1 MAVSPHP
8 PRLARAVVSLFL
20 SGDVR
25 EVILGDLDQEFLEAV
40 RAGTPPRSARRRYW
54 RQSLASIAAI
64 RRPLQQRMVPD
75 MPRRSSFN
83 AVRGLGLDVRAV
95 TRALRHSP
103 GYAGV
108 AILSLAIG
116 IGANTAIFSVMR
128 QVLSDPLPVERP
140 GELRMLFW
148 TSNSDSGL
156 GFSNVSSTGYR
167 DPTGVFYRSNLS
179 YPQFI
184 AMQRAVEGASDLAGY
199 NRLRDATVATDGR
212 PPASREV
219 LLVTGN
225 FFATVR
231 PPLVAGR
238 ALTTD
243 DDRAGAPP
251 AAVIGHDLWTQF
263 FDADPAAIG
272 NIVRVNGATL
282 TVVGVTAREFRGL
295 SPGGFAPPPGVM
307 VPISS
312 QPAVASQWAD
322 AGRSLFSEARI
333 LWVRGIARV
342 PDGNDAAVTQALQGV
357 FRAEL
362 RAAGVA
368 QPAADASTPRLFP
381 GARGFDSMRNTA
393 SQPLRLISV
402 VLGVVLLIACINVA
416 GLMLARGVARQREL
430 DVQRALGA
438 GRARIMRSLLVEGV
452 ILSAAGGV
460 AGVVLALWTAPVLQ
474 SLLTSGLGTNGIG
487 VAMDWRLLAVTG
499 ALACATGILSS
510 LLPAIRF
517 SRQSTLRD
525 RMTAG
530 APRLAIGRA
539 LLALQIAVSLPLVTG
554 AGLFLR
560 TLHNLGSVEL
570 GFDPDGLILFAVDPT
585 MNGRAPERSAEVYP
599 RLLEQLE
606 ALPGVTS
613 ATVIENPLIA
623 NIESDST
630 VTVNGQQGVMYLN
643 SVGPRYLETM
653 GARLVEGR
661 ALGLGDGRGSTW
673 SVLINETAV
682 RTFFNSQSPVGQRFR
697 IGKREVEVV
706 GVVGDSKYD
715 GLRNTVPPTALL
727 SFLQREMYGM
737 HVIVRVAG
745 ETGRMRRAI
754 EAAVQAVDP
763 GLPLTRYRTQREQID
778 ETTGRERVFARL
790 LTAVGAFAL
799 LLACVGLHGVTSY
812 SVTRRTSEIGIRLA
826 LGARRSQVLWL
837 VLRHVL
843 VLAAVGLAIG
853 IPMALLAAPAI
864 GSFLFG
870 LQPTDP
876 MTLMVAAAIMVSVAV
891 VAGLLPARRAAR
903 LDALAALRSE

>member
-1 MAVSPHP
+1 MAVNPHP
-8 PRLARAVVSLFL
+8 PRLARALVSLFL

-25 EVILGDLDQEFLEAV
+25 EVIVGDLDQEFFEAV
-40 RAGTPPRSARRRYW
+40 RAGAPLRAARRRYW
-54 RQSLASIAAI
+54 RQSMASIAAI
-64 RRPLQQRMVPD
+64 RRPLQERMVPD
-75 MPRRSSFN
+75 MSRRSGFN
-83 AVRGLGLDVRAV
+83 ALRGLGLDVRAV
-95 TRALRHSP
+95 TRALRHNP

-116 IGANTAIFSVMR
+116 IGANTAVFSVMR
-128 QVLSDPLPVERP
+128 QIVYDPLPVERP
-140 GELRMLFW
+140 GELRMLYW
-148 TSNSDSGL
+148 TPNSDAAL
-156 GFSNVSSTGYR
+156 DVSQVGSTGYR
-167 DPTGVFYRSNLS
+167 DPAGVFYRSNFS
-179 YPQFI
+179 YPLFG
-184 AMQRAVEGASDLAGY
+184 AMQRAVEGAIDLAGY
-199 NRLRDATVATDGR
+199 NRVRETTVAADGR
-212 PPASREV
+212 PPVIREAM
-219 LLVTGN
+219 LVTGN

-231 PPLVAGR
+231 PPLAFGR
-238 ALTTD
+238 ALTAD
-243 DDRAGAPP
+243 DDRPGAPP
-251 AAVIGHDLWTQF
+251 VAVLSHDLWTQF
-263 FDADPAAIG
+263 FDAAPTAVG
-272 NIVRVNGATL
+272 TIVRVNGTAL
-282 TVVGVTAREFRGL
+282 TVIGVTAREYRGL
-295 SPGGFAPPPGVM
+295 SPSGFTPAPGVT
-307 VPISS
+307 VPMAL
-312 QPAVASQWAD
+312 QPAVASQWSD
-322 AGRSLFSEARI
+322 SGRSLFSEPRV
-333 LWVRGIARV
+333 LWVRAIARV
-342 PDGNDAAVTQALQGV
+342 PDGKDSAVTQALQGV
-357 FRAEL
+357 LRAEL
-362 RAAGVA
+362 QAAGVPQA
-368 QPAADASTPRLFP
+368 IADVSAPRLFP

-438 GRARIMRSLLVEGV
+438 SRSRIMRSLLVEGV

-460 AGVVLALWTAPVLQ
+460 AGVLLAVWTAPVLQ
-474 SLLTSGLGTNGIG
+474 SLLTSGLGTTG
-487 VAMDWRLLAVTG
+487 VGFSLDWRLLAVTG
-499 ALACATGILSS
+499 ALACAAGILSS

-525 RMTAG
+525 RTTAG

-539 LLALQIAVSLPLVTG
+539 LLALQIAVSLPLVAG

-560 TLHNLGSVEL
+560 TLHNLDAVEL

-599 RLLEQLE
+599 RLLERLE

-630 VTVNGQQGVMYLN
+630 VTVNEKKGVMYLN

-653 GARLVEGR
+653 GARLLEGR
-661 ALGLGDGRGSTW
+661 PLGLGDRRGMTW

-682 RTFFNSQSPVGQRFR
+682 RTFFNGQSPVGQRFR
-697 IGKREVEVV
+697 ISKREVEVV
-706 GVVGDSKYD
+706 GVVADSKYD
-715 GLRNTVPPTALL
+715 GLRNAVPPTALL
-727 SFLQREMYGM
+727 SFLQREMNGM

-763 GLPLTRYRTQREQID
+763 GMPLTRYRTQREQID

-837 VLRHVL
+837 VLRQVL
-843 VLAAVGLAIG
+843 VLAAAGLAIG
-853 IPMALLAAPAI
+853 IPMALLAAPAV
-864 GSFLFG
+864 GSCLLG
-870 LQPTDP
+870 LRPNDP
-876 MTLMVAAAIMVSVAV
+876 MTLVVAAAIMVSVAV

-903 LDALAALRSE
+903 LDALAALRAE